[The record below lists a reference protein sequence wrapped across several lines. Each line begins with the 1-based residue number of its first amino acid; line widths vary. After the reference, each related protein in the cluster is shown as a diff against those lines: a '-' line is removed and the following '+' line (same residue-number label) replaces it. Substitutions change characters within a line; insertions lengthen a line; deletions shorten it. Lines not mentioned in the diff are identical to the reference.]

1 MSKQRVSRRD
11 FLKKTSSGA
20 TGTAVALAGMQ
31 ACQTVPAS
39 PEIDRSAMVAALG
52 DTLIP
57 SDPGDPGYKTL
68 EPYNITAEVL
78 KELQVSDEDLLL
90 FNLQAGQIFPGKTFL
105 QLQESER
112 ASYFD
117 SVFSGEKFANQEAGE
132 KLRQVLQRT
141 RRRVFQVY
149 YRNYPE
155 HALPRDDKGVPI
167 LPPGDVHQITNP
179 NTKGLATGWDVS
191 GFMGPLTWEEEQRR
205 RKIIQEIDWKE

>member
-11 FLKKTSSGA
+11 FLKKTGSGA

-90 FNLQAGQIFPGKTFL
+90 FNLQAGEFFPGKTFL

-132 KLRQVLQRT
+132 KLREVLQRT
-141 RRRVFQVY
+141 RRRIFQAY

-155 HALPRDDKGVPI
+155 HALPRDDKGAPI
-167 LPPGDVHQITNP
+167 LPPGDAHQITNP

-205 RKIIQEIDWKE
+205 RKIVQEIDWKE

>member
-11 FLKKTSSGA
+11 FLKRTGSGA

-31 ACQTVPAS
+31 ACQIGPAA
-39 PEIDRSAMVAALG
+39 PEIDRSAVMAALG

-90 FNLQAGQIFPGKTFL
+90 FNLQAGEFFSGKTFL

-117 SVFSGEKFANQEAGE
+117 SVFSGEQFANQETGE

-155 HALPRDDKGVPI
+155 HALPRDNQGVPI
-167 LPPGDVHQITNP
+167 LPPGDTHQITNP

-205 RKIIQEIDWKE
+205 RKIVQEIDWKE

>member
-1 MSKQRVSRRD
+1 MSKKKVSRRD
-11 FLKKTSSGA
+11 FLKKTGSGA
-20 TGTAVALAGMQ
+20 TGTAAALAGMQ
-31 ACQTVPAS
+31 ACQSGPAV
-39 PEIDRSAMVAALG
+39 PEIDRSAVVAALG

-90 FNLQAGQIFPGKTFL
+90 FNLQAGELFSGKTFL
-105 QLQESER
+105 QLKESER

-117 SVFSGEKFANQEAGE
+117 SVFSGEKFADQETGE

-167 LPPGDVHQITNP
+167 LSPGDTHQITNP
-179 NTKGLATGWDVS
+179 NTAGLATGWDVS
-191 GFMGPLTWEEEQRR
+191 GYMGPLTWEEEQRR
-205 RKIIQEIDWKE
+205 RSIVEKIDWIE

>member
-11 FLKKTSSGA
+11 FLKKTGSGA

-90 FNLQAGQIFPGKTFL
+90 FNLQAGEFFPGKTFL

-132 KLRQVLQRT
+132 KLREVLQRT
-141 RRRVFQVY
+141 RRRIFQVY

-155 HALPRDDKGVPI
+155 HALPRDDKGAPI
-167 LPPGDVHQITNP
+167 LPPGDAHQITNP

-205 RKIIQEIDWKE
+205 RKIVQEIDWKE